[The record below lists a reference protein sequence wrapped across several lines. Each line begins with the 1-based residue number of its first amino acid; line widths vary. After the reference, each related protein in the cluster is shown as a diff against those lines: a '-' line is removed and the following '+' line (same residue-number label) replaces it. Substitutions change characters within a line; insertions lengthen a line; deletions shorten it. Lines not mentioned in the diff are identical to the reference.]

1 MALNVPDPARPVD
14 HLEVG
19 VDGRQVEAELTRF
32 PLSEH
37 GPRQPR
43 WMLRIDGGPVL
54 RGPLTWEGALD
65 PEVERT
71 AIVAFVRDRQQVAS
85 RYRTTHGELLHQL
98 RDAGMLEAFANAL
111 GVMPGELLSEEP
123 EKR

>member
-1 MALNVPDPARPVD
+1 MTLKVPDPSQPVE

-32 PLSEH
+32 PVSENAR
-37 GPRQPR
+37 RQPR
-43 WMLRIDGGPVL
+43 WMLRIDGGPVV
-54 RGPLTWEGALD
+54 RGPLTSEGALD
-65 PEVERT
+65 PEVERA
-71 AIVAFVRDRQQVAS
+71 AIVDFVRDRQQVAS
-85 RYRTTHGELLHQL
+85 RYRTAHGELLHQL

-111 GVMPGELLSEEP
+111 GVLPGELLSEEP